1 MGEHG
6 SREYRHMTEN
16 IKRHATTAAGYI
28 YQNRQGLKVL
38 CDWLD
43 APTRYNQVKFECDEE
58 VDAPEALDDIV
69 IVRRDGLTDLQQ
81 VKFTPNAD
89 KHLLCWDWM
98 LERTGKTERSRSM
111 LKKWFDAYAS
121 LDKSKV
127 GEISLITNR
136 RPDASIEACLVDNKI
151 RLDQISKEDQKK
163 ILAQIGSE
171 DACRAFFDQLI
182 IYHSDKGYSA
192 LEHELDAR
200 LLKHGIPEGIATLKS
215 VALNWAIQ
223 KRSPAPDGWIH
234 LDLVRSILQA
244 VPPKPLPEDFA
255 VPKGYEVPD
264 KIFHQEFVEAIV
276 TSRGKPVVLTGPPG
290 RGKSTYLSALCDV
303 LAGKK
308 IPTVRHHYFL
318 STTERGR
325 DRLHSHVVE
334 QSIQAQVKRL
344 NENLSIPGDLRS
356 TVELCAEYYQKQGIP
371 FVLILDGLDHV
382 WRSNSA
388 DKRPLDDLFSQLIPC
403 PNNMV
408 LLVGTQPVDDVQLP
422 IDLLADSP
430 RSEWLT
436 LPAMSESAVFS
447 FLKRAVGEGRLAT
460 PRADEQQRELR
471 EAAISLC
478 LKTNGHPLHV
488 IYATSELECTHRRI
502 SRWDVGQL
510 KGDLTRDAR
519 FYYASLWGRLPP
531 SLKDVLRLVCGFHYF
546 WPKTAFSQIAQQT
559 QLADPDVRKVE
570 HLLHSSAAGLKVF
583 HESLAVFVRSTD
595 GYNDRIQE
603 LMPAVEEWLKTSAP
617 DSLRVNWLWTI
628 QAKLGNPENLI
639 KRLNRDWIMQRLEE
653 GYPESLFEILLN
665 ESMDC
670 ALQAYEFSDAYRLA
684 HLKERMVGGREF
696 QMDSD
701 DVARLIFYTLALTEN
716 ESVLTEAYASR
727 HELNILHLVAL
738 GMALHFRGSQSM
750 AEICGEEAYRRY
762 RALAKFNPEALSKE
776 FDFLIEAFSTLGVF
790 GDEPEDV
797 TDFISQNSPNI
808 WKPLA
813 QIQIDNGCLD
823 GLMDAMRLLESEE
836 GRNIFS
842 DTCVRAMAIAG
853 VSISDRDD
861 CDDLAWTPL
870 VASVGTAH
878 SRCSTYLNQPI
889 PVGWLDIADLY
900 ERKDRLANLVHHW
913 FFSGIHIS
921 LCMLA
926 EGKQEF
932 ELTHAPVF
940 HERENISGYLN
951 GLNKVARDV
960 ANLWWQGEFVEFHKL
975 FELFEIVPDR
985 EFRQGYM
992 QMSAMEDFKAA
1003 LHLVANDI
1011 HLVSVLLCDRPD
1023 SELTKETIM
1032 TVKDFH
1038 WFDRASFRA
1047 QYAAGKLTALTDEAA
1062 QAFMEE
1068 EQASFAAEVQDETSV
1083 YLQIPLQ
1090 LCAISIRHRFAK
1102 KAKIYSK
1109 QVWELTT
1116 GFGHRKDPALNNAL
1130 EAIEYLVEVAPDNAR
1145 RLLGSVAPQVHHIL
1159 KYTDGKGTRHVLS
1172 QADRLLAKL
1181 KPSALVVKYAEHTDA
1196 GDWSLAESSLE
1207 AYVEQGGKEGWSLDA
1222 LMRTGLHL
1230 DIRDTL
1236 LALPLSQQNNSDH
1249 TLSVLQN
1256 HNGWDFGVIQPKKP
1270 TYSNSNKNPYARD
1283 FTTFSPK
1290 QLDDFL
1296 NDLAD
1301 VDYNERK
1308 SLLRSWYQ
1316 HWSTQGENKQLLSI
1330 LEGLLWSEEGR
1341 NKDILC
1347 LSDLVFESRRKL
1359 SGVKVKA
1366 TWNHLVKAQ
1375 ILKGGWIGY
1384 SENTEQICQRL
1395 DQVARYFPKR
1405 CDEFVSATTYPMFE
1419 YPGAW
1424 RLPPNELMV
1433 YFYVKQ
1439 GHIDK
1444 AIEFARAMVDCVLED
1459 TRTLP
1464 LETPSWGIELLANM
1478 DVKNNE

>member
-1 MGEHG
+1 
-6 SREYRHMTEN
+6 MTEN
-16 IKRHATTAAGYI
+16 IKNSAITAAGYV

-43 APTRYNQVKFECDEE
+43 APTRYLHVKFECDEE
-58 VDAPEALDDIV
+58 ADAPQALDDIV
-69 IVRRDGLTDLQQ
+69 IVRSDGLTDLQQ

-89 KHLLCWDWM
+89 KNLLCWDWM

-111 LKKWFDAYAS
+111 LKKWFDAYES
-121 LDKSKV
+121 LDSSKV

-136 RPDASIEACLVDNKI
+136 RPDASIEACLVGSKI
-151 RLDQISKEDQKK
+151 RFDQITECDQKK
-163 ILAQIGSE
+163 ILAQIGSA
-171 DACRAFFDQLI
+171 DACRVFFDQLTI
-182 IYHSDKGYSA
+182 FHSDKGYSA

-200 LLKHGIPEGIATLKS
+200 LLKHGTPEGIATLKS
-215 VALNWAIQ
+215 VTLNWAIQ
-223 KRSPAPDGWIH
+223 KQYPAPDGWIR

-264 KIFHQEFVEAIV
+264 EIFHQEFVEALV
-276 TSRGKPVVLTGPPG
+276 ASSGKPVVLTGPPG

-303 LAGKK
+303 LSEKN

-325 DRLHSHVVE
+325 DRLHSHIVE
-334 QSIQAQVKRL
+334 QSIQAQVERL
-344 NENLSIPGDLRS
+344 NESLSIPGDLRA
-356 TVELCAEYYQKQGIP
+356 TVESCAAYYQKQGIP

-403 PNNMV
+403 PDNMI

-422 IDLLADSP
+422 IDLLAASP

-447 FLKRAVGEGRLAT
+447 FLKRAVDEGRLAT
-460 PRADEQQRELR
+460 ARADEQRELK
-471 EAAISLC
+471 EAATLLC

-502 SRWDVGQL
+502 SRWDVEQL

-519 FYYASLWGRLPP
+519 FYYASLWEHLAP
-531 SLKDVLRLVCGFHYF
+531 SLKDVLRLVCGFHFF
-546 WPKTAFSQIAQQT
+546 WPQTAFSQIARLT
-559 QLADPDVRKVE
+559 QLADPDVSKVA

-595 GYNDRIQE
+595 GYDDRIQE
-603 LMPAVEEWLKTSAP
+603 LMPAVEEWLETSAP

-628 QAKLGNPENLI
+628 QAKLGNPENLV
-639 KRLNRDWIMQRLEE
+639 KSLNRDWIMQRLEE
-653 GYPESLFEILLN
+653 GYPESLFDILLN
-665 ESMDC
+665 ESMDY
-670 ALQAYEFSDAYRLA
+670 ALQTYEFSDAYRLA

-696 QMDSD
+696 RMDSG
-701 DVARLIFYTLALTEN
+701 DVARLIFFTLALTEN

-727 HELNILHLVAL
+727 HELNIPHLAAL

-762 RALAKFNPEALSKE
+762 RVLAKFNPEALSKE
-776 FDFLIEAFSTLGVF
+776 FDFLIEAFSQLGII
-790 GDEPEDV
+790 GDEPEDIAE
-797 TDFISQNSPNI
+797 FISRNSPNI

-813 QIQIDNGCLD
+813 QIQIENGCLD
-823 GLMDAMRLLESEE
+823 GLMDVMRLLESEE
-836 GRNIFS
+836 NKNVLS
-842 DTCVRAMAIAG
+842 DACIRAMAIAG

-861 CDDLAWTPL
+861 FDDLAWTPL

-878 SRCSTYLNQPI
+878 HRCSKYLNQPI
-889 PVGWLDIADLY
+889 PIGWLEIPDFY

-913 FFSGIHIS
+913 FFSGVHIT

-926 EGKQEF
+926 EGKQKF
-932 ELTHAPVF
+932 ELTRAPVF

-951 GLNKVARDV
+951 GLNNVAIEV
-960 ANLWWQGEFVEFHKL
+960 ATLWWQSDFVEFHKL

-985 EFRQGYM
+985 AFRQGYW

-1011 HLVSVLLCDRPD
+1011 HLVSVLLCDRSD
-1023 SELTKETIM
+1023 AELTKETIM
-1032 TVKDFH
+1032 AARDFH
-1038 WFDRASFRA
+1038 WFDSASFRT
-1047 QYAAGKLTALTDEAA
+1047 QYAAGKLTSLTDEAA

-1068 EQASFAAEVQDETSV
+1068 EQVSFASRVQDETSV

-1090 LCAISIRHRFAK
+1090 LCEISIRHRFTE

-1116 GFGHRKDPALNNAL
+1116 GFSHRRDPVLNNAL
-1130 EAIEYLVEVAPDNAR
+1130 EAIEYLVEVAPDKAR

-1159 KYTDGKGTRHVLS
+1159 SYTDGKETRHALS
-1172 QADRLLAKL
+1172 QADRLLARL
-1181 KPSALVVKYAEHTDA
+1181 KPSALVVKYAEHIDS

-1207 AYVEQGGKEGWSLDA
+1207 AYVEQGVKEGWPLDA

-1230 DIRDTL
+1230 DVRDTL
-1236 LALPLSQQNNSDH
+1236 FTLSGSQQNNSEH
-1249 TLSVLQN
+1249 ALGILQN
-1256 HNGWDFGVIQPKKP
+1256 YNGWNLGVVQPARP
-1270 TYSNSNKNPYARD
+1270 AYSESNKSPYAGD
-1283 FTTFSPK
+1283 VTTFLPE
-1290 QLDDFL
+1290 QLDDLL
-1296 NDLAD
+1296 NDVAE
-1301 VDYNERK
+1301 VDYNERE
-1308 SLLRSWYQ
+1308 SLLRCWYEY
-1316 HWSTQGENKQLLSI
+1316 WSGQGKGKELLSV
-1330 LEGLLWSEEGR
+1330 LEELLWSEDGR
-1341 NKDILC
+1341 DKGLFC
-1347 LSDLVFESRRKL
+1347 LSDLAFESRRKM

-1366 TWNHLVKAQ
+1366 TWTHLVKAQ
-1375 ILKGGWIGY
+1375 ILKGGWVGY
-1384 SENTEQICQRL
+1384 SENPDQICQRL
-1395 DQVARYFPKR
+1395 DQVAKYFPKR
-1405 CDEFVSATTYPMFE
+1405 CDEFVSATTFPMFE
-1419 YPGAW
+1419 YAGAW
-1424 RLPPNELMV
+1424 RLAPNELMV

-1439 GHIDK
+1439 GRINK
-1444 AIEFARAMVDCVLED
+1444 AIEFAKAMVDCVLED

-1464 LETPSWGIELLANM
+1464 LESPRWGEELVAGIDGN
-1478 DVKNNE
+1478 NNE

>member
-1 MGEHG
+1 
-6 SREYRHMTEN
+6 MTEN
-16 IKRHATTAAGYI
+16 IKKSAIIAAGYV

-43 APTRYNQVKFECDEE
+43 APTRYVCVKFECDEE
-58 VDAPEALDDIV
+58 ADAPQALDDIV
-69 IVRRDGLTDLQQ
+69 IVRSDGLTDLQQ

-89 KHLLCWDWM
+89 KNLLCWDWM
-98 LERTGKTERSRSM
+98 LDRSGKTERTRSM
-111 LKKWFDAYAS
+111 LKKWFDAYES
-121 LDKSKV
+121 LDSSKV

-136 RPDASIEACLVDNKI
+136 RPDASIEACLVGRKI
-151 RLDQISKEDQKK
+151 RFDQVSEDDQKK
-163 ILAQIGSE
+163 ILAQIGSA
-171 DACRAFFDQLI
+171 DACRKFFNQLT

-223 KRSPAPDGWIH
+223 KQSPAPDGWIR
-234 LDLVRSILQA
+234 LDLVRSILQS

-264 KIFHQEFVEAIV
+264 EIFHQEFVETV
-276 TSRGKPVVLTGPPG
+276 VGSRGKPVVLTGPPG

-303 LAGKK
+303 LAEKD

-318 STTERGR
+318 STTERGL

-344 NENLSIPGDLRS
+344 NESLSIPGDLRA
-356 TVELCAEYYQKQGIP
+356 TVESCAAYYQEQGIP
-371 FVLILDGLDHV
+371 FVLIIDGLDHV

-403 PNNMV
+403 PDNMI

-422 IDLLADSP
+422 IDLLAASP

-447 FLKRAVGEGRLAT
+447 FLKRAVDEGRLVTA
-460 PRADEQQRELR
+460 RADEQQRELKG
-471 EAAISLC
+471 AATSLR

-502 SRWDVGQL
+502 SRWDVEQL

-519 FYYASLWGRLPP
+519 FYYASLWEQLAP
-531 SLKDVLRLVCGFHYF
+531 SLKDVLRLVCFFHFY
-546 WPKTAFSQIAQQT
+546 WPKTAFSQIARLT
-559 QLADPDVRKVE
+559 QLADPDVSKVA

-595 GYNDRIQE
+595 DYDDRIQE
-603 LMPAVEEWLKTSAP
+603 LMPVVEEWLETSAP

-639 KRLNRDWIMQRLEE
+639 KSLNRDWIMQRLEE

-670 ALQAYEFSDAYRLA
+670 ALQTYEFSDAYRLA
-684 HLKERMVGGREF
+684 HLKERVVGGCEF
-696 QMDSD
+696 QMDSG

-727 HELNILHLVAL
+727 HELNIPHLAAL
-738 GMALHFRGSQSM
+738 GLALHFRGTQSM

-776 FDFLIEAFSTLGVF
+776 FDFLIEAFSPLGVF

-797 TDFISQNSPNI
+797 ADFISRNSPNVC
-808 WKPLA
+808 KRLA
-813 QIQIDNGCLD
+813 QIQIERGCLD
-823 GLMDAMRLLESEE
+823 ELMDAMQLLESEE
-836 GRNIFS
+836 NRSVLS
-842 DTCVRAMAIAG
+842 DACIRAMAIAG

-861 CDDLAWTPL
+861 FDDLAWTPL
-870 VASVGTAH
+870 VASIGTAH
-878 SRCSTYLNQPI
+878 SRCSAYLNQPI
-889 PVGWLDIADLY
+889 PIGWLEIPDFY

-913 FFSGIHIS
+913 FFSGVHVT
-921 LCMLA
+921 LCMLV

-932 ELTHAPVF
+932 ELTRAPVF

-975 FELFEIVPDR
+975 FELFEIVPER
-985 EFRQGYM
+985 EFRQGYS

-1003 LHLVANDI
+1003 LHLVANDM
-1011 HLVSVLLCDRPD
+1011 HLVSVLLCDRSD

-1032 TVKDFH
+1032 AAKDFH
-1038 WFDRASFRA
+1038 WFDKASFRA
-1047 QYAAGKLTALTDEAA
+1047 QYAAGKLTDLTDEAA
-1062 QAFMEE
+1062 QAFIEE

-1090 LCAISIRHRFAK
+1090 LCAISIRHRFTE

-1109 QVWELTT
+1109 KVWELTT
-1116 GFGHRKDPALNNAL
+1116 GFGHRKDPTLNNTL
-1130 EAIEYLVEVAPDNAR
+1130 EAIEYLVEVAPDNAQ
-1145 RLLGSVAPQVHHIL
+1145 RLLGSLAPQVHHIL
-1159 KYTDGKGTRHVLS
+1159 KYTDGKGTWHVLS

-1181 KPSALVVKYAEHTDA
+1181 KPSALVVKYAEHIDS
-1196 GDWSLAESSLE
+1196 GDWSSAESSLE
-1207 AYVEQGGKEGWSLDA
+1207 AYVDQGVKEGWPLDA

-1230 DIRDTL
+1230 EARDSL
-1236 LALPLSQQNNSDH
+1236 LALPLSQQNNSVH
-1249 TLSVLQN
+1249 ALGILQN
-1256 HNGWDFGVIQPKKP
+1256 HNGWSFGVIQPKKSM
-1270 TYSNSNKNPYARD
+1270 YSNSNKIPYSGN
-1283 FTTFSPK
+1283 FTVFSPE
-1290 QLDDFL
+1290 QLDSLL

-1301 VDYNERK
+1301 VDYSERK
-1308 SLLRSWYQ
+1308 SLLRRWYG
-1316 HWSTQGENKQLLSI
+1316 HWSDQGKSKQLLSI
-1330 LEGLLWSEEGR
+1330 LEERLWSEEGR
-1341 NKDILC
+1341 DKDLLC
-1347 LSDLVFESRRKL
+1347 LSDLAFESRRKL
-1359 SGVKVKA
+1359 SGVKHKA
-1366 TWNHLVKAQ
+1366 TWMHLVKAQ

-1384 SENTEQICQRL
+1384 SENTDQICQRL
-1395 DQVARYFPKR
+1395 DQVAKYFPER
-1405 CDEFVSATTYPMFE
+1405 CDEFVSATTFPMFE

-1424 RLPPNELMV
+1424 RLAPNELMV
-1433 YFYVKQ
+1433 YFYVRQ
-1439 GHIDK
+1439 GRINK
-1444 AIEFARAMVDCVLED
+1444 AIEFAKAMVDCVLED
-1459 TRTLP
+1459 TRALP
-1464 LETPSWGIELLANM
+1464 LESPKWREELVAGINGN
-1478 DVKNNE
+1478 DNE